1 MSRNK
6 IIRTVLSVWVKT
18 GTGQAYVCLGSGL
31 GVRGSGGQGKP
42 VGLCHLVYHRTCL
55 TDADAE
61 RLRCWEASLWNLPWS
76 SEWPAQV
83 VTGDST
89 WLHAHFSQL
98 RWEPLNVGSV
108 STTLHGSWCWTEPTV
123 EAQKSR
129 APWIILMGGTRVKVR
144 LECPRT
150 ATSRLQHYL
159 ETTCKRL

>member
-1 MSRNK
+1 M
-6 IIRTVLSVWVKT
+6 LSVWVET
-18 GTGQAYVCLGSGL
+18 GTRQAYVCLGRRL

-42 VGLCHLVYHRTCL
+42 VALCHLLYSWTCL

-61 RLRCWEASLWNLPWS
+61 RLSCWEVNLWNLPWS

-83 VTGDST
+83 ATATLCWGWHVTLGS
-89 WLHAHFSQL
+89 FSQL
-98 RWEPLNVGSV
+98 RWEPLNIGSV
-108 STTLHGSWCWTEPTV
+108 STTLHRSWCRAEHTV

-129 APWIILMGGTRVKVR
+129 APWIMSMGDIRLTAR